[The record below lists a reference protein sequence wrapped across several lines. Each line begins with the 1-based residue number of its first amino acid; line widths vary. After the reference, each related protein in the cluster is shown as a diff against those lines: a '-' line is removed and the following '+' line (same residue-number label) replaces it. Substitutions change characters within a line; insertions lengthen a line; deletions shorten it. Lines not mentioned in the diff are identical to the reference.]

1 MGRQNRDLT
10 PVVLVLD
17 PSPFCLLPFT
27 RCNCYTLPNMTPSLP
42 IPTDNIYKFACLF
55 GLALIVSSIFAFVS
69 TYTNSLN
76 TKVKYSEMIISL
88 QGKGQKSPSEE
99 ELLGLY
105 KKLIEVTTTNEGVAN
120 RATGAVLAF
129 GISLSIFGAT
139 SWNKKIQQRDDKLA
153 TLQIEKLEVE
163 IANLRSNFSKA
174 DPIDS
179 APPEINVPKTI
190 EQ

>member
-1 MGRQNRDLT
+1 
-10 PVVLVLD
+10 VI
-17 PSPFCLLPFT
+17 
-27 RCNCYTLPNMTPSLP
+27 MTPSLP

-69 TYTNSLN
+69 TYTNSMN
-76 TKVKYSEMIISL
+76 TKVKYSEIIISL
-88 QGKGQKSPSEE
+88 QSKGQRSQSED
-99 ELLGLY
+99 ELLELY

-120 RATGAVLAF
+120 RVTGAILSL
-129 GISLSIFGAT
+129 GILLSIYGAT
-139 SWNKKIQQRDDKLA
+139 YWNKKIQQRDDKLA
-153 TLQIEKLEVE
+153 TLQLEKLEVE

-179 APPEINVPKTI
+179 APPEINATETI